1 MKTLRNSWLTLVVAG
16 LVLTLDQTTKW
27 LVSTR
32 LELYQAWAPVPSL
45 ADWFTITY
53 TTNTGAAFGLFKDW
67 ALVFIVVAIIVI
79 VTIFYYQQHLEG
91 GQWLLRVALGFQ
103 LGGATG
109 NLVDRLRLGGQV
121 IDFLDLRRVP
131 IINIHWP
138 VSNFADIS
146 IVIGVGLLILVMLRE
161 PESTGQ
167 KALAPPEE
175 PPSKIDQP
183 SQP

>member
-1 MKTLRNSWLTLVVAG
+1 MLVVAA
-16 LVLTLDQTTKW
+16 LVIALDQTTKW

-32 LELYQAWAPVPSL
+32 MELYQSWAPVPSL

-67 ALVFIVVAIIVI
+67 ALVFAVVAIIVI
-79 VTIFYYQQHLEG
+79 VVIFYYQQFLEE

-109 NLVDRLRLGGQV
+109 NLIDRLRLGGHV
-121 IDFLDLRRVP
+121 VDFLDLRRVP
-131 IINIHWP
+131 ILNIHWP

-146 IVIGVGLLILVMLRE
+146 IVIGVALLILVMLRE
-161 PESTGQ
+161 PQSDGQ
-167 KALAPPEE
+167 KTPAPPEE
-175 PPSKIDQP
+175 PPNQIDSPAQP
-183 SQP
+183 